1 MKGRRDAGPLAN
13 ISHEVSPQ
21 ACTTWHILQ
30 HAPYGKAHTLYTVSA
45 GVRST
50 RNEDGGTV
58 LDIDQ
63 GQMFRLNPVGALILE
78 SIGRGCAEIEIV
90 REISRRY
97 SVGEAT
103 AAADLR
109 EFITSLEEHK
119 LVCSAPEDK
128 VS

>member
-1 MKGRRDAGPLAN
+1 MGRRDPGPLAN

-21 ACTTWHILQ
+21 ACTTWHIPQ
-30 HAPYGKAHTLYTVSA
+30 HAPYRKAYAVYTISA

-58 LDIDQ
+58 LDIDR
-63 GQMFRLNPVGALILE
+63 GQMFRLNPVAALILE
-78 SIGRGCAEIEIV
+78 WLGRGCAEIEIA
-90 REISRRY
+90 REISRQYR
-97 SVGEAT
+97 VGEAT

-109 EFITSLEEHK
+109 EFIKSLEEHK
-119 LVCSAPEDK
+119 LVRTAPEDK

>member
-1 MKGRRDAGPLAN
+1 MA
-13 ISHEVSPQ
+13 HSP
-21 ACTTWHILQ
+21 ARS
-30 HAPYGKAHTLYTVSA
+30 YRKAHALYTVSA
-45 GVRST
+45 GVRSA

-78 SIGRGCAEIEIV
+78 SLGRGCAEIEIA

-97 SVGEAT
+97 SIGEAT

-119 LVCSAPEDK
+119 IVRRAPEDK

>member
-1 MKGRRDAGPLAN
+1 VKGRRIPDPLAN
-13 ISHEVSPQ
+13 ISHEVSPH
-21 ACTTWHILQ
+21 ACTSWHIPQ
-30 HAPYGKAHTLYTVSA
+30 ARSYRKAHALYTVSA
-45 GVRST
+45 GVRSA

-78 SIGRGCAEIEIV
+78 SLGRGCAEIEIA

-119 LVCSAPEDK
+119 LVRRAPEDK

>member
-1 MKGRRDAGPLAN
+1 MKGRRDPGPLAN
-13 ISHEVSPQ
+13 ISQEVSPQ
-21 ACTTWHILQ
+21 ACTTWHIPQ
-30 HAPYGKAHTLYTVSA
+30 HAPYGKAHALYTVSA

-58 LDIDQ
+58 LDIDH

-103 AAADLR
+103 AASDLR

-119 LVCSAPEDK
+119 LVRSAPEDK